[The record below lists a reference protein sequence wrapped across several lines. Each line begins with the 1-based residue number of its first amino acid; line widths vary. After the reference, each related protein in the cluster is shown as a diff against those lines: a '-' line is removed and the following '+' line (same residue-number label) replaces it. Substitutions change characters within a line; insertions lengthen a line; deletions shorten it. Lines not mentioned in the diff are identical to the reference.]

1 MQNKRS
7 PGSQNDIDLHGNMS
21 VGEGDLHPLNTG
33 ISSLSR

>member
-21 VGEGDLHPLNTG
+21 VGEGEHRNFFFG
-33 ISSLSR
+33 QREHR